1 MGHVL
6 YGVRL
11 IWDNVLGQ
19 LGHVLYETR
28 SGTTGTRGTR
38 LIWDTFWDTWGNRG
52 KRGKWGKSDS
62 GYVLFGVNAK
72 AQSFPSGDKMIW
84 GISVY
89 RRVVL
94 GYRASLR
101 TSVGCRPLIPSFGV
115 LSGKMDLPEGKDCR
129 RSLSPSSG
137 VVSGEIDYRSLI
149 FIGLGPIG
157 GVMEAII

>member
-89 RRVVL
+89 RRVAL
-94 GYRASLR
+94 GFRASLR
-101 TSVGCRPLIPSFGV
+101 TSVGCRPLIPTFGV
-115 LSGKMDLPEGKDCR
+115 LSGRWIYLRERTVDGHYISVERGRIGGNRLSFPYLR
-129 RSLSPSSG
+129 RSGSYWWCYGS
-137 VVSGEIDYRSLI
+137 
-149 FIGLGPIG
+149 
-157 GVMEAII
+157 